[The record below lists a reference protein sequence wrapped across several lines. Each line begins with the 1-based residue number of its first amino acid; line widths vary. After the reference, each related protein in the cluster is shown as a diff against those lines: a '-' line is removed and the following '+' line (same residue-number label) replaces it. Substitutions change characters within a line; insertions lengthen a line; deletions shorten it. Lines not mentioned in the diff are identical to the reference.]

1 MDKKEEL
8 TKLTPSIKIGEN
20 LLSLLTSYGKD
31 VVTSFKGVYSTIHKW
46 NTVGSNDYV
55 IFDVYAAP
63 SNAR

>member
-31 VVTSFKGVYSTIHKW
+31 VVTSFRGVYSTIHK
-46 NTVGSNDYV
+46 
-55 IFDVYAAP
+55 
-63 SNAR
+63 